1 MDGTPSNPADPGS
14 VGVRVLHVDDE
25 EMVRDLVRIYLERH
39 GEHCVVRSA
48 ASAAEGLRLLE
59 SERFDCVVSDYRM
72 PGMDG
77 MEFLERVRAED
88 PDIPFILFTGQGS
101 EKVASRAIERGV
113 TDYLQKGQTERLE
126 LLWNRVE
133 HAVENDRRRRQLE
146 AEARKFRAVF
156 ERSSDAMV
164 LADEVGR
171 YVDANDAACELFG
184 VPRAELLGKTAVEFA
199 PAEFDFATAWGRFL
213 DSEGERGEFP
223 LLRPDGTE
231 VLLTYSAVPDVVP
244 GLNLSVLRPA
254 EAERCSHHDRGEA

>member
-1 MDGTPSNPADPGS
+1 MDETSSHPFDPGS
-14 VGVRVLHVDDE
+14 TGVRVLHVDDE
-25 EMVRDLVRIYLERH
+25 GMVRDLVRIYLERH
-39 GEHCVVRSA
+39 GTDCVVRSA
-48 ASAAEGLRLLE
+48 ASAAQGLRLLE
-59 SERFDCVVSDYRM
+59 QERFDCVVSDDRM

-101 EKVASRAIERGV
+101 EEVASRALERGV

-126 LLWNRVE
+126 LLWNRVR
-133 HAVENDRRRRQLE
+133 HAVENHRRLRQLE
-146 AEARKFRAVF
+146 AEAMKFRAVF
-156 ERSSDAMV
+156 ERASDAMI

-184 VPRAELLGKTAVEFA
+184 VTREELLGKTAIEFA
-199 PAEFDFATAWGRFL
+199 PADFDFAAAWGQFL

-223 LLRPDGTE
+223 LVRPDGTE

-254 EAERCSHHDRGEA
+254 DADGAGDAHA